1 MSVQVHVRIY
11 HDLIR
16 TIYSVDPTGII
27 LEKNLFIDG
36 MGCPGQ
42 PSMSLEWILE
52 ASRWDF
58 PVVDFRNW
66 EGPSLG

>member
-42 PSMSLEWILE
+42 PSMSLE
-52 ASRWDF
+52 
-58 PVVDFRNW
+58 
-66 EGPSLG
+66 